1 MPVTLIPTEDR
12 AASYVP
18 VTGGELANP
27 VALQD
32 KLDSAQFTLP
42 NAVTVPEAA
51 QASGD
56 KAREAE
62 PVTETVPVASRP
74 TELNWAV

>member
-1 MPVTLIPTEDR
+1 MTPTEDR

-18 VTGGELANP
+18 VTGGEVANP

-32 KLDSAQFTLP
+32 RLDSVQFTLP
-42 NAVTVPEAA
+42 DAVTVPEAA
-51 QASGD
+51 QARGD
-56 KAREAE
+56 KASEAE
-62 PVTETVPVASRP
+62 PVAETVPVTSNP